1 MSRNRAKYYGH
12 SGPLSRVYSAFFY
25 QSSRL
30 DFSLSPTVTITKLR
44 AHEFTRGDVV
54 YLFHAAGALFWLYI
68 MEKPPFPIKLVIPIL
83 FTLGMLVPLTSQFL
97 LPAIPVL
104 AWVLTYYS
112 SRFLPASSRPPI
124 SVTVLPT
131 LESVLYGANISD
143 ILTRFTHPILDVIA
157 WLPYGVLHFSLP
169 VAVSIILWLFA
180 PKPALQYWASA
191 FGYLNL
197 AGVLCQIAFPC
208 APPCLSLVVFTW
220 NLLMINTGYELI
232 YGLTP
237 ANYGMPGSAAGL
249 ARIDALLGGTGYQ
262 TTFSG
267 APVPFGAFPSLH
279 SACATIEALFIS
291 HFFPSFTRFVWAY
304 VAVLYW
310 ATMYLAHHYLIDV
323 VAGASLAVLCF
334 HLFMPESLR
343 YPTAHATSANGTRGR
358 SKYEI
363 YDLED
368 RRRSRGIVPGSPES
382 SLSSGRH
389 SMTLDEEGQDIA
401 VQYGGMMS
409 PNPPDS
415 AAPLIMP
422 SPLPREVRQWKG
434 VGPVPSSKAAH
445 RHTASI
451 ASLIRADDR
460 VEGGWSPVSSS
471 RFVFPPPKGPN
482 GVAGSSS
489 REQ

>member
-1 MSRNRAKYYGH
+1 MSRNRTKFVGN
-12 SGPLSRVYSAFFY
+12 SRPFASIYNALLIQV
-25 QSSRL
+25 SRL
-30 DFSLSPTVTITKLR
+30 DLSLSPSVTIAKLK
-44 AHEFTRGDVV
+44 AHEFTKGDIV
-54 YLFHAAGALFWLYI
+54 YLFHAAAAVFWLYI
-68 MEKPPFPIKLVIPIL
+68 MEKPAYPIKLVIPML
-83 FTLGMLVPLTSQFL
+83 FTIGLLVPLTGQFL

-131 LESVLYGANISD
+131 LETVLYGANISD
-143 ILTRFTHPILDVIA
+143 ILTRFTHPVLDVVA
-157 WLPYGVLHFSLP
+157 WLPYGILHFSLP
-169 VAVSIILWLFA
+169 VVVSIILWLFA
-180 PKPALQYWASA
+180 PRPALQYWASA

-197 AGVLCQIAFPC
+197 AGVVCQILFPC
-208 APPCLSLVVFTW
+208 APPW
-220 NLLMINTGYELI
+220 YELI

-249 ARIDALLGGTGYQ
+249 ARIDALFGGTGYQ

-291 HFFPSFTRFVWAY
+291 HFFPSYTRYVWAY

-323 VAGASLAVLCF
+323 VAGASLAVLFF

-343 YPTAHATSANGTRGR
+343 NLEYHPISSNGAARGR
-358 SKYEI
+358 TKYEI

-368 RRRSRGIVPGSPES
+368 RRRNRGIRPES
-382 SLSSGRH
+382 PDSLSSGRR
-389 SMTLDEEGQDIA
+389 SLTLDGDSQDIT
-401 VQYGGMMS
+401 VSYGGIMS

-415 AAPLIMP
+415 AAPLILP
-422 SPLPREVRQWKG
+422 SPLPREVRTWKG
-434 VGPVPSSKAAH
+434 VVGPVPDKQAH

-460 VEGGWSPVSSS
+460 VEGGWSPVSTKG
-471 RFVFPPPKGPN
+471 FVFPPGKRLNAAAKPPPP
-482 GVAGSSS
+482 
-489 REQ
+489 QDH

>member
-1 MSRNRAKYYGH
+1 MSRNRTKYYGN
-12 SGPLSRVYSAFFY
+12 SGPLSRVYSAFLH
-25 QSSRL
+25 QVSRL
-30 DFSLSPTVTITKLR
+30 DFSLSPTVTIAKLR

-68 MEKPPFPIKLVIPIL
+68 MEKPPFPIKLVIPAL

-112 SRFLPASSRPPI
+112 SRFLPPSSRPPI

-143 ILTRFTHPILDVIA
+143 ILTRFTHPVLDVIA

-169 VAVSIILWLFA
+169 VVVSILLWLFA

-208 APPCLSLVVFTW
+208 APPW
-220 NLLMINTGYELI
+220 YELI

-279 SACATIEALFIS
+279 SACATIEALFVS
-291 HFFPSFTRFVWAY
+291 HFFPSFTRFAWAY

-310 ATMYLAHHYLIDV
+310 STMYLAHHYLIDV

-343 YPTAHATSANGTRGR
+343 HLEKHPTSSANGNRGR

-368 RRRSRGIVPGSPES
+368 RRRNRGIVPGSPES

-389 SMTLDEEGQDIA
+389 SMTLEDEGQDIA

-434 VGPVPSSKAAH
+434 VGPVPASKAAH

-460 VEGGWSPVSSS
+460 VEGGWSPVSSK
-471 RFVFPPPKGPN
+471 RFVFPPAKGLN
-482 GVAGSSS
+482 GASGSSS